1 MKSLKFITAVMVF
14 AAAVSASA
22 APLLNG
28 LALEQ
33 QFNKDRYIAAVYSDT
48 LADSAGVILD
58 ENTTRRLEIRVVADS
73 LSARRLRNQWM
84 EAIAINNSGSSLS
97 AQADNMVTFANLFS
111 GRLKKGDQL
120 RIDFDGA
127 SGASTVSLNGIQLGR
142 IEDRKFFTTLLR
154 SWVGPV
160 PPSTEFREG
169 LLAAGD
175 VDSGLLGRYELLE
188 PTDARV
194 LELSE
199 ANEENSEE
207 EEQAESGSTPETEKP
222 KPSKPKVAANIPPPS
237 LASVAKPKA
246 PATQQPAPASKPEPA
261 QPRPQPKPARKAA
274 QEVEEEEDQPLTA
287 DVLLA
292 RQIYHSML
300 LRHTYDFLQYPQR
313 ALERNQ
319 EGSIRIRVTI
329 DPAGRVRDVQTV
341 QASRFNDLNRAAV
354 SAIKSASPY
363 PKVPPALAKNDYE
376 FSVPITFRLPD

>member
-1 MKSLKFITAVMVF
+1 MVF

-48 LADSAGVILD
+48 LADSANVLLD

-73 LSARRLRNQWM
+73 VSARRLRNQWM
-84 EAIAINNSGSSLS
+84 EAIAINNAGSALT

-111 GRLKKGDQL
+111 GRFKKGDQL
-120 RIDFDGA
+120 RVDFDGA
-127 SGASTVSLNGIQLGR
+127 SGVSTVSLNGIRLGK
-142 IEDRKFFTTLLR
+142 IADRKFFTTLLR

-169 LLAAGD
+169 LLASGD
-175 VDSGLLGRYELLE
+175 VDTGLLARFEQLE
-188 PTDARV
+188 PTDARI
-194 LELSE
+194 LELTE
-199 ANEENSEE
+199 AREEDDAE
-207 EEQAESGSTPETEKP
+207 EEQAESETEAVAEKP
-222 KPSKPKVAANIPPPS
+222 KPSKPKVAAAIPPPT
-237 LASVAKPKA
+237 LAKIESKPQA
-246 PATQQPAPASKPEPA
+246 PQAQQPAPASKP
-261 QPRPQPKPARKAA
+261 QPRPQPKPARTAPEQA
-274 QEVEEEEDQPLTA
+274 EEEDDQPLTA

-300 LRHTYDFLQYPQR
+300 LRHTYDFLEYPQR

-329 DPAGRVRDVQTV
+329 DPSGRVRDIQTV
-341 QASRFNDLNRAAV
+341 QASRFNDLNKAAL
-354 SAIKSASPY
+354 SAIKAASPY